1 MENGKFTASK
11 KNDELENLLYE
22 ACRQQGLELS
32 PKQASDL
39 MTYRDMLLE
48 TNQYLNLTAITE
60 PREVVLKHFVDSLSP
75 VKLLPEGNFTA
86 IDIGTGAGFPSL
98 PIKIVTESMNLT
110 MLDSVNKKLNFIEDV
125 ISRLNLENAKT
136 LHARA
141 EDAAKAKE
149 HRENYGVCF
158 TRAVA
163 RLNVLAEY
171 CLPFLQLGGRL
182 IAMKGPD
189 VTEELNEAKPAVKIL
204 GGEISQVL
212 TYTIPFTDI
221 THTLISIDKIHQTPS
236 KYPRKPGIVSK
247 NPIKA

>member
-1 MENGKFTASK
+1 MENGKFTVSK
-11 KNDELENLLYE
+11 KNSELESLLLE
-22 ACRQQGLELS
+22 SCRQQDTELTQQQTS
-32 PKQASDL
+32 NL
-39 MTYRDMLLE
+39 LTYKDMLLE

-60 PREVVLKHFVDSLSP
+60 PEEVILKHFVDSLSP
-75 VKLLPEGNFTA
+75 LKLLPEGNFNA

-98 PIKIVTESMNLT
+98 PIKIIRESMNLT
-110 MLDSVNKKLNFIEDV
+110 LLDSVNKKLNFIEEV
-125 ISRLNLENAKT
+125 ISALSLNNAKT

-171 CLPFLQLGGRL
+171 CLPFLQIGGRL
-182 IAMKGPD
+182 IAMKGPEI
-189 VTEELNEAKPAVKIL
+189 TEELNEAKPALKIL
-204 GGEISQVL
+204 GGEISQVIS
-212 TYTIPFTDI
+212 YTIPFTDI